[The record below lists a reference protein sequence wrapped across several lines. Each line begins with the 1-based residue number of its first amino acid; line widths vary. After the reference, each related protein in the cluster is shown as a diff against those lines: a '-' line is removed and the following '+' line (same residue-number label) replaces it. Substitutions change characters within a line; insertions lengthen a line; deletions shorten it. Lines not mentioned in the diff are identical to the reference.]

1 MGASEF
7 VMRRFSIY
15 VRNPFSDGGCFT
27 FLGIELY
34 LTWFVLFWFLSFFN
48 AESI

>member
-1 MGASEF
+1 MGDSAF

-15 VRNPFSDGGCFT
+15 VRNPFSAGSGFT

-34 LTWFVLFWFLSFFN
+34 LTWFVLFWFLSSFN
-48 AESI
+48 TEGI